1 MVTPR
6 ADGHGVIAAALA
18 RHIAEL
24 GLGAYEGAGA
34 GAPVFLGDGN
44 GMPPSPNTCWTVYTL
59 PSFPRAEPTIDYET
73 PEVQAVYRTA
83 ADASPLSR
91 PGAEMVDRLRRALDG
106 TVNTQWAAST
116 VDETDVLT
124 CNANASAPIP
134 LGPDQ
139 LGRPRWSVSFALET
153 PIRR

>member
-1 MVTPR
+1 MTPR

-18 RHIAEL
+18 RQIAAL
-24 GLGAYEGAGA
+24 GLGTYEGVGT
-34 GAPVFLGDGN
+34 GAPIALGDGN
-44 GMPPSPNTCWTVYTL
+44 GMPPNPNAHWAVYTL

-83 ADASPLSR
+83 ADASPLAR

-106 TVNTQWAAST
+106 TDNTRWAEST
-116 VDETDVLT
+116 VDEVDVLT
-124 CNANASAPIP
+124 CNANSSSPVP
-134 LGPDQ
+134 LGPDS
-139 LGRPRWSVSFALET
+139 LGRPRWSVSFQLET